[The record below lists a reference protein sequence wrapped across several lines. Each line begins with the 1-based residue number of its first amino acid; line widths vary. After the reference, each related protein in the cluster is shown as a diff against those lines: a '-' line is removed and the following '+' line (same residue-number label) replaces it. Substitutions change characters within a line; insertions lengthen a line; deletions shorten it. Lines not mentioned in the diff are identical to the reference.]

1 MVEARK
7 LTSFDLDR
15 FLSITFSEFFDLIL
29 ELLLKKF
36 RGVGKE
42 SRAAENQDCAEPQ
55 DPGERVGEVDDW
67 EDEGQELPK
76 GQQEGDCQRGAF
88 RSQQKHWQD
97 ADVLKE
103 ITCIEPAAV
112 VGLQST

>member
-7 LTSFDLDR
+7 LKSFHLDR

-42 SRAAENQDCAEPQ
+42 SRAAEDQDCAEPQ
-55 DPGERVGEVDDW
+55 DPGERVGEVDDG
-67 EDEGQELPK
+67 EDEGQELAE
-76 GQQEGDCQRGAF
+76 GQNEGDRQRSAF
-88 RSQQKHWQD
+88 SGQQKH
-97 ADVLKE
+97 
-103 ITCIEPAAV
+103 
-112 VGLQST
+112 